1 MLKRKTNYL
10 CNYKIL
16 GMYCIKLTCLMSAEV
31 IEGVGDVVDVADEI
45 AAEMTAAAACY
56 QEVGVVIKAIL
67 NLPFIVN
74 SL

>member
-1 MLKRKTNYL
+1 
-10 CNYKIL
+10 
-16 GMYCIKLTCLMSAEV
+16 MSAEV
-31 IEGVGDVVDVADEI
+31 IDGVGDVVDVADEI

>member
-1 MLKRKTNYL
+1 
-10 CNYKIL
+10 
-16 GMYCIKLTCLMSAEV
+16 MSAEV

-74 SL
+74 SLWKLDTVLLPSALSEGS